1 MHDPKYGQPERR
13 KRTNLTV
20 REDIMA
26 EARALGL
33 NTSRAAEAGIAAA
46 VKAEKER
53 RWREENAEAIK
64 AYNRRIEQEGMLL
77 PTPWWAEPR
86 DG

>member
-1 MHDPKYGQPERR
+1 MREPDYRQPERR
-13 KRTNLTV
+13 KRTSLTV

-26 EARALGL
+26 EAKALGL

-53 RWREENAEAIK
+53 RWLEENADASEAHS
-64 AYNRRIEQEGMLL
+64 A
-77 PTPWWAEPR
+77 
-86 DG
+86 